1 MIFVLALVCLLCIF
15 YVHVLAQ
22 YSKSQILDI
31 YQVTYAS
38 NEALQQT
45 CNIKQPFVF
54 YRGRAFALPLFFT
67 TNKQSVSVKDI
78 SDYRVTVEDAE
89 AEEGA
94 EAEAEAGAEAEA
106 EAEAGAEAEAEAE
119 AGAGAGAEAG
129 AEAGT
134 ESGAGTGL
142 VLEDR
147 SDVVCRGI
155 DMPFYSAL
163 QIMRLDAKAEYFSE
177 TNYAFMDEAG
187 ILDTVI
193 RLDRELRPRYTTLT
207 TYDMLF
213 GSIDVGTPLRYHTQ
227 TRKFIYVYQGT
238 IRVKLASWKYAKY
251 LKQKKDFLHYD
262 FRSEV
267 NVWDESKA
275 NKDKYLLDNIQF
287 LEIDVAEGMV
297 LYVPSYWWFSIKYTR
312 ADTLL
317 FEYNHSSF
325 VNNVA
330 FLGNY
335 AQCSLQNASIIY
347 K

>member
-1 MIFVLALVCLLCIF
+1 
-15 YVHVLAQ
+15 
-22 YSKSQILDI
+22 
-31 YQVTYAS
+31 
-38 NEALQQT
+38 
-45 CNIKQPFVF
+45 
-54 YRGRAFALPLFFT
+54 
-67 TNKQSVSVKDI
+67 
-78 SDYRVTVEDAE
+78 
-89 AEEGA
+89 
-94 EAEAEAGAEAEA
+94 
-106 EAEAGAEAEAEAE
+106 
-119 AGAGAGAEAG
+119 
-129 AEAGT
+129 
-134 ESGAGTGL
+134 
-142 VLEDR
+142 
-147 SDVVCRGI
+147 
-155 DMPFYSAL
+155 MPFNSAL
-163 QIMRLDAKAEYFSE
+163 QIMRLDAEAEYFSE
-177 TNYAFMDEAG
+177 KNHTFMDEAG

-275 NKDKYLLDNIQF
+275 NKDKYLLDNVQF
-287 LEIDVAEGMV
+287 LEIDVTEGMV
-297 LYVPSYWWFSIKYTR
+297 LYVPPYWWFSIKYTR